1 MEEIRKI
8 KKSNCVSKEDWQSG
22 KFRVYPEFA
31 TQEGYYK
38 EVKKFIEVYG
48 EPTKR
53 DMLLVRSGE
62 PEEEQNKNYGA
73 SWTTNINVCRRNAKR
88 ALATRIY
95 ITFVPKGTKAVYLP
109 AKGIF
114 EEEYVLDMEGKAD
127 KVDKIAK
134 FNGYYDVMTSDY
146 ETKEDFDKWEFV
158 KSNIVLAAYMWDKKV
173 YNRLF
178 E

>member
-1 MEEIRKI
+1 M

-53 DMLLVRSGE
+53 DMLLIRSGLPTE
-62 PEEEQNKNYGA
+62 KRSGKYGA
-73 SWTTNINVCRRNAKR
+73 SWTTNINVCRSRAKQ
-88 ALATRIY
+88 AGATRIY
-95 ITFVPKGTKAVYLP
+95 VMFVPAGTKAVYLP
-109 AKGIF
+109 EKGLF
-114 EEEYVLDMEGKAD
+114 EEEYVLDMEGKASE
-127 KVDKIAK
+127 VEVIAK
-134 FNGYYDVMTSDY
+134 FNGEFDYMTSDF
-146 ETKEDFDKWEFV
+146 ETDEDFNKWEFV